1 MEPDPAPSLL
11 SSTHPSAPPLPPLP
25 VRNNS
30 KLREKGK
37 KEEGRNLREF
47 VDAAYKMDPR
57 VAKKKEDERL
67 ERCVLAH
74 ACCGLM
80 CGWNGACFLMPAVA
94 SCAYVCMLRPAVGS
108 DAYMVMHIPM
118 CICVHAVAGSGL
130 VHMFVLLAQVD
141 VCICVHAV
149 AGPSSL
155 NTHTH
160 TRTHAQSHTHAHA

>member
-74 ACCGLM
+74 ACCGLI
-80 CGWNGACFLMPAVA
+80 CGWNGACLLMPAVA
-94 SCAYVCMLRPAVGS
+94 SCAAGTVRAFSCLLWPHVRMYACCVRLWALMHIWSCTSRCAYACMLWPDLGS
-108 DAYMVMHIPM
+108 
-118 CICVHAVAGSGL
+118 CICSCCWLKSMCAYACML
-130 VHMFVLLAQVD
+130 WP
-141 VCICVHAV
+141 
-149 AGPSSL
+149 GP
-155 NTHTH
+155 
-160 TRTHAQSHTHAHA
+160 AH